1 MNTYYIE
8 CKSILNKSRLA
19 DYCLNCYTGCEHG
32 CRYCY
37 ANFMRRYTEHRE
49 RWGEFVDV
57 KVNAVEALTKE
68 VKKKKRGEVFLSS
81 VCDGWQPVEA
91 KYKLTRKCVKILLE
105 NGFSLTILTKS
116 VLVERDFDLL
126 KANPKNVELGLT
138 LTTLNERLQSLIEPR
153 ASSPGRR
160 LATLKK
166 AADSGIRVYAFLGP
180 LLPYLCDRELD
191 IDKLF
196 HSLRDIGLEYIYVD
210 RLNPRY
216 GVWTSLYPFLRRHY
230 SSLCSKY
237 KILLSDDDSLHDYS
251 QSLAKRVKRVAKKH
265 GLEKRL
271 KFCF

>member
-1 MNTYYIE
+1 MSTYYIE

-49 RWGEFVDV
+49 KWGEFVDV
-57 KVNAVEALTKE
+57 KVNAVEALTEE
-68 VKKKKRGEVFLSS
+68 VKKKKRGKVFLSS
-81 VCDGWQPVEA
+81 VCDGWQPVEE
-91 KYKLTRKCVKILLE
+91 KYKLTRKCVKILLD

-116 VLVERDFDLL
+116 TLVERDFDLL

-138 LTTLNERLQSLIEPR
+138 LTTLDERLQSLIEPR

-160 LATLKK
+160 LTTLKR

-196 HSLRDIGLEYIYVD
+196 HSLHDIRLDCIYLD

-216 GVWTSLYPFLRRHY
+216 GIWTSLYPFLRRHY
-230 SSLCSKY
+230 SNLCSKY
-237 KILLSDDDSLHDYS
+237 KRLFNDDDALCEYS
-251 QSLAKRVKRVAKKH
+251 HLLAKRVKRVAKKH
-265 GLEKRL
+265 GLEKKLR
-271 KFCF
+271 FCF